1 MNREKLLR
9 AAKLS
14 FLSEEDAV
22 KAEERVN
29 RFLQYISDLKNTDE
43 VYENEVISD
52 LREDE
57 ITEQTNENTGYV
69 TVMEKKHDYED

>member
-29 RFLQYISDLKNTDE
+29 RFLQYICVLKNTDE
-43 VYENEVISD
+43 VYEIEVISD
-52 LREDE
+52 LREAE